1 MPSTLSE
8 PRKTGNFRETYRKNQ
23 PSDRSPL
30 QSLFTC
36 SRKRLTN
43 MALSLFPVWRI
54 MRKYQWKT
62 DFLSDLICGITVG
75 IMQLPQ
81 GMAYAMLA
89 EMPPVVGLYLS
100 FFPVIIYYIF
110 GTSKHV
116 SMGTVA
122 VVSLLT
128 GSVVARFY
136 DTAGKS
142 TSTVP
147 GNATEDVNVT
157 VATVASSGLSDEQK
171 IAIGMSVC
179 FLVGLV
185 QITMGICRLGFV
197 TTYMSDPLIAGF
209 TTGVAIHVGTSQVK
223 YVFGLNIPRTDGM
236 FQVVNTYIHIFSNIH
251 KTNIATLIISII
263 CVVALYLVKEQINQ
277 RFKKKLRV
285 PVPIELIVVV
295 GATLATHYGN
305 FYKTYGV
312 KIVGDI
318 PRGLPQPSF
327 PTFVSPDK
335 YITDVFIIAIIS
347 FAQSVSLAA
356 IMAKKNKYTIDSNQ
370 ELMAYGIGNIFGSF
384 FSCYPF
390 AASVS
395 RSSVQESAG
404 GKTQVASLF
413 SAGMVLIVILWLGPL
428 FKSLPSCALS
438 AIIIVALKGLIFQL
452 FEIPN
457 VWKTSKYDC
466 FIWVVTFVFTT
477 LLHVDFGLLIGIVFS
492 FFTVVLRTQV
502 AKPTHLAKVSDE
514 KIFKD
519 PKYYIQTIVHSTIKV
534 VGYHCPIY
542 YANGDLFASEV
553 YRLATIKPEALRK
566 HIRRAN
572 MTSKASLNSSTHV
585 NGNSALPLS
594 HSESKITV
602 DHAFPI
608 ADPKEIPTM
617 EFKYPLSHI
626 ILDLSAVAFVDSVG
640 CKVLKNI
647 IQEYASVDV
656 KVWIA
661 NISDDIWNI
670 FDVTDVIGKHKESIY
685 LTVDDAYKAAK
696 DEVDNEKNCNVK
708 CDGENGVAIIS
719 DMRV

>member
-285 PVPIELIVVV
+285 PVPIELIVN
-295 GATLATHYGN
+295 TH
-305 FYKTYGV
+305 
-312 KIVGDI
+312 
-318 PRGLPQPSF
+318 
-327 PTFVSPDK
+327 
-335 YITDVFIIAIIS
+335 A
-347 FAQSVSLAA
+347 
-356 IMAKKNKYTIDSNQ
+356 
-370 ELMAYGIGNIFGSF
+370 
-384 FSCYPF
+384 
-390 AASVS
+390 
-395 RSSVQESAG
+395 
-404 GKTQVASLF
+404 
-413 SAGMVLIVILWLGPL
+413 
-428 FKSLPSCALS
+428 
-438 AIIIVALKGLIFQL
+438 
-452 FEIPN
+452 
-457 VWKTSKYDC
+457 
-466 FIWVVTFVFTT
+466 
-477 LLHVDFGLLIGIVFS
+477 
-492 FFTVVLRTQV
+492 
-502 AKPTHLAKVSDE
+502 
-514 KIFKD
+514 
-519 PKYYIQTIVHSTIKV
+519 
-534 VGYHCPIY
+534 
-542 YANGDLFASEV
+542 
-553 YRLATIKPEALRK
+553 RK
-566 HIRRAN
+566 H
-572 MTSKASLNSSTHV
+572 
-585 NGNSALPLS
+585 
-594 HSESKITV
+594 E
-602 DHAFPI
+602 
-608 ADPKEIPTM
+608 
-617 EFKYPLSHI
+617 
-626 ILDLSAVAFVDSVG
+626 
-640 CKVLKNI
+640 
-647 IQEYASVDV
+647 QEA
-656 KVWIA
+656 
-661 NISDDIWNI
+661 
-670 FDVTDVIGKHKESIY
+670 VTDG
-685 LTVDDAYKAAK
+685 
-696 DEVDNEKNCNVK
+696 
-708 CDGENGVAIIS
+708 
-719 DMRV
+719 